1 MLYEVCIYSSFLPN
15 CSNYCRFCGLINFSS
30 ILVTIHK
37 IPKDKPIFG
46 SPDQGALKPSCPDP
60 RMSFSGIS
68 NNQHCEGLL
77 VFVTNNALFVALLT
91 FIVQSEKT
99 CFVFHPKNSL
109 TINKKYA

>member
-1 MLYEVCIYSSFLPN
+1 MVN
-15 CSNYCRFCGLINFSS
+15 
-30 ILVTIHK
+30 K

-46 SPDQGALKPSCPDP
+46 SPDQGTLKTACPDA

-109 TINKKYA
+109 TINKKYT